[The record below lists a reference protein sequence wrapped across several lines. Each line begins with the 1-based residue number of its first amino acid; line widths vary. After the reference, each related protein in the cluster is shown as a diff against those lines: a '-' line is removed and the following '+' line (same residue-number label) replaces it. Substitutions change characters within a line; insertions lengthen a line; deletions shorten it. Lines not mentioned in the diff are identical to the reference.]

1 MMHRRRLV
9 SVLAA
14 VAAAS
19 LASGQAPAG
28 AHRIG
33 YLGYT
38 AVNTADDERLL
49 AAFRQGLREKGL
61 VEGGNLVIEWRY
73 AEGRLERESE
83 MATELVIV
91 ASGSAAR
98 AVMKASAVVPVVAI
112 AVPDPVRA
120 GLVASL
126 AHPGGQVTGISNLAD
141 DLTSKRLEL
150 LKAAVPAATRIAMA
164 RCPRC
169 LLSAGTDADGVKA
182 LYAAYADAARAQG
195 VTLVALDVNDRHD
208 FEAAGARLQR
218 ERPGALLLNA
228 TQVNGALR
236 AEWAALA
243 TTLRLPTMA
252 PVRGYGAMLS
262 YGPDYAAVFRRA
274 ADYVARILEGA
285 SPGELPMEQ
294 PTRFEFIVDRRVA
307 RAIGARLPQD
317 VLLRADEVIE

>member
-83 MATELVIV
+83 MATELVAAGVELVIV

-120 GLVASL
+120 GLVAS
-126 AHPGGQVTGISNLAD
+126 
-141 DLTSKRLEL
+141 L